1 MGHSGDYLEGWVV
14 KCNIILCNMITKYCN
29 IAKISVFGFD
39 AKDFIS

>member
-14 KCNIILCNMITKYCN
+14 KCNIILCNITKYCN

-39 AKDFIS
+39 AKDFTS